1 VLRAANDGLRFF
13 LELSALAAVAYWG
26 WSEHGGILRW
36 VLVVAGPLAIVLVWG
51 RWVAPKAR
59 HPAVDPARLGLEVLV
74 FGSAVTALF
83 DADEPV
89 QAAILGASSRV
100 DLPARPAARRG
111 MLSQSQGLTSLWPRP
126 RPLQRCGGSWLSG
139 KRSRGYRD

>member
-36 VLVVAGPLAIVLVWG
+36 ALVVAAPLAIALIWG
-51 RWVAPKAR
+51 RWVAPKAK
-59 HPAVDPARLGLEVLV
+59 HPAVDPARLGLEALV
-74 FGSAVTALF
+74 FGSAVAALL

-89 QAAILGASSRV
+89 QAAILGAAAVLHLALTFPLGQRR
-100 DLPARPAARRG
+100 AGTAARR
-111 MLSQSQGLTSLWPRP
+111 R
-126 RPLQRCGGSWLSG
+126 
-139 KRSRGYRD
+139 

>member
-26 WSEHGGILRW
+26 WSEHSGILRW
-36 VLVVAGPLAIVLVWG
+36 VLVVAAPLAIALVWG
-51 RWVAPKAR
+51 QWVAPKAR

-74 FGSAVTALF
+74 FGSAVAALF

-89 QAAILGASSRV
+89 QAAILS
-100 DLPARPAARRG
+100 AAAVLHLALTFPLGQRRAATAAG
-111 MLSQSQGLTSLWPRP
+111 R
-126 RPLQRCGGSWLSG
+126 R
-139 KRSRGYRD
+139 